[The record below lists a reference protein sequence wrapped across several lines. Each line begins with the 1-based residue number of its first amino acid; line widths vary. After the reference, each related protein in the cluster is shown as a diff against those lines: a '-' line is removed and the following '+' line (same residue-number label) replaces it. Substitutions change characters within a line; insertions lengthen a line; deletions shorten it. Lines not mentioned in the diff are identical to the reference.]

1 MCPRKRMKHRSNPI
15 NCSDR
20 IGTRKNPRLGRGFR
34 FLGRNQTISR
44 SLQFT
49 SSHILHLCWNPEND
63 DFNEIFFN
71 LHLCLGSQKNIKLS
85 RTFQFFPNQT
95 SLSQKSV
102 HIGLTSIHWVWCP
115 PKMPV
120 TTRIIAFSI
129 WGSRTKPS
137 YTFVTGRGPQSTYT
151 P

>member
-85 RTFQFFPNQT
+85 RTFQFFSKPNLPKPKIRSHWTYKYTLGVVSAQDA
-95 SLSQKSV
+95 SDHQDY
-102 HIGLTSIHWVWCP
+102 SIFNMGIP
-115 PKMPV
+115 N
-120 TTRIIAFSI
+120 
-129 WGSRTKPS
+129 
-137 YTFVTGRGPQSTYT
+137 
-151 P
+151 